1 MVQPIAPCRV
11 KQLPLSLAVLICF
24 SLPVFGQGPTVRT
37 DLKHDVSPPLRDL
50 AKSAQLP
57 PAGPVE
63 ADDLREIPLPSGF
76 KPANQP
82 DSVLQKTTTEGPT
95 PLGPTVGL
103 NFEGQ
108 GNGFPNY
115 SVLAAPP
122 DTNGAVG
129 KTQYVQWVNLTLAV
143 FDKTT
148 GNVLPNFPVPG
159 NALWQ
164 GFGGNCETSN
174 DGDPIVTYDKI
185 ADRWVFSQLI

>member
-1 MVQPIAPCRV
+1 MVQPIVPCCV
-11 KQLPLSLAVLICF
+11 KRLPLSLAVLFCF
-24 SLPVFGQGPTVRT
+24 SLPVFGQSPTVRT

-50 AKSAQLP
+50 AKTAP
-57 PAGPVE
+57 PLTAGPLE
-63 ADDLREIPLPSGF
+63 ADDLRAIPLPSGF

-82 DSVLQKTTTEGPT
+82 DTVLQTTTTEAPT

-129 KTQYVQWVNLTLAV
+129 KTQYVQW
-143 FDKTT
+143 
-148 GNVLPNFPVPG
+148 
-159 NALWQ
+159 
-164 GFGGNCETSN
+164 
-174 DGDPIVTYDKI
+174 
-185 ADRWVFSQLI
+185 